1 MKSRERAPT
10 ILGLFALASI
20 FLSAS
25 LSVDGWQAGRPI
37 RFTVSSDQHPIAVWG
52 RPPERPWASAL
63 LVHGRTWSARP
74 DFDLQVPGLERSVL
88 SSLAARGV
96 AAYAVD
102 LRGYGE
108 TPSDRSGWLTPR
120 RASADLL
127 KVLAWIAERHP
138 SLPLPA
144 LVGWSRGAAVAMMAA
159 SASPA
164 RASRLVISGFAYD
177 PDLRFTNAETPRT
190 PPRIANTAEDAG
202 SDFQSPAVTSPA
214 VVRAFAE
221 QALASDPFMAN
232 LRNDAELNAIAPARI
247 TMPVLL
253 IFGERDPGVNRVEAD
268 KLISRIASRDKR
280 LLVLPGADHAAHL
293 EDTHA
298 AWIDAVV
305 DRLK

>member
-1 MKSRERAPT
+1 MKSNELAPT
-10 ILGLFALASI
+10 VVGFVALALVS
-20 FLSAS
+20 LSAAP
-25 LSVDGWQAGRPI
+25 LDGWQPGGPI
-37 RFTVSSDQHPIAVWG
+37 RFTVLSDQHAIAVWG

-88 SSLAARGV
+88 SSLAGRGV

-108 TPSDRSGWLTPR
+108 TRPDRSGWLTPR

-127 KVLAWIAERHP
+127 NVLAWIAERHP

-144 LVGWSRGAAVAMMAA
+144 LIGWSRGAAVAMMAA

-177 PDLRFTNAETPRT
+177 PDLRFANAETPRT
-190 PPRIANTAEDAG
+190 PPRIANTAEGAG
-202 SDFQSPAVTSPA
+202 SDFLSPAVTSAA
-214 VVRAFAE
+214 VVRAFTE

-232 LRNDAELNAIAPARI
+232 LRNDAELNSIAPARI

-253 IFGERDPGVNRVEAD
+253 IFGQRDPGVNRVEAD
-268 KLISRIASRDKR
+268 KLVSRIGSRDKR

-298 AWIDAVV
+298 AWVDAVV